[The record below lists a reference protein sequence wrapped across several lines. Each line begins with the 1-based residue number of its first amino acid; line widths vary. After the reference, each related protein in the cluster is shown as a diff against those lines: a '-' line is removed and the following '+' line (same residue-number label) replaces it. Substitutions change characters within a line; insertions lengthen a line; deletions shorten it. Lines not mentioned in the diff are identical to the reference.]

1 MKNNLF
7 IIIIIILTGCKSN
20 FSTFKEISCP
30 DIFFSNEHKN
40 YIAGNQQSLSIE
52 DLSFKASI
60 NNFQYNGKCL
70 SNDESFKSQI
80 SILFVIEPNNS
91 KTGDFQLPYYVALA
105 DTNDNLIDIQFFKVN
120 GKLEID
126 KKKKKYLETELIDL
140 INLETQMNKSQLESD
155 KYIVIGFMLDREK
168 LNLLN

>member
-7 IIIIIILTGCKSN
+7 IIIVIILTGCKSN
-20 FSTFKEISCP
+20 FSTFNEIPCP
-30 DIFFSNEHKN
+30 DIFFSKEHKN
-40 YIAGNQQSLSIE
+40 YIAGNQKSLSIE
-52 DLSFKASI
+52 DLSFKANI

-70 SNDESFKSQI
+70 SNNEFFKAQI

-105 DTNDNLIDIQFFKVN
+105 DTDDNLIDIQFFKVD
-120 GKLEID
+120 GKFEID
-126 KKKKKYLETELIDL
+126 KKQKKYLETELADS
-140 INLETQMNKSQLESD
+140 INLETQMNKIQLESD
-155 KYIVIGFMLDREK
+155 KYIIIGFMLDSEK